1 MRRWTARIALVSALL
16 LPSYGQQ
23 AHSRAFESA
32 SRKFAWIQENGESA
46 TPSTTPTVLNAE
58 EWNAYLS
65 EGGVKLPEGI
75 SEVRIFSEPGV
86 AHGEAEVDF
95 DSLTSNRTRSNP
107 LLFLF
112 TGKHQVT
119 VTAQAE
125 ASGGV
130 ATVHVESVSFD
141 GVEIPRLALE
151 YFASRFLRKYGSDIG
166 MDSTFRLHNRIDT
179 AVVETNRVS
188 ITQR

>member
-1 MRRWTARIALVSALL
+1 MRKRTARIALVSALL
-16 LPSYGQQ
+16 GAMLLPSHGQQ
-23 AHSRAFESA
+23 AHSHAFESA
-32 SRKFAWIQENGESA
+32 SRKFAWIKENGERVK
-46 TPSTTPTVLNAE
+46 PSTTPTVVNAD
-58 EWNAYLS
+58 EWNAYLN

-112 TGKHQVT
+112 TGKHQVS

-125 ASGGV
+125 ASGGAGEV
-130 ATVHVESVSFD
+130 LRQT
-141 GVEIPRLALE
+141 PRLAPI
-151 YFASRFLRKYGSDIG
+151 FLVRCGG
-166 MDSTFRLHNRIDT
+166 
-179 AVVETNRVS
+179 
-188 ITQR
+188 